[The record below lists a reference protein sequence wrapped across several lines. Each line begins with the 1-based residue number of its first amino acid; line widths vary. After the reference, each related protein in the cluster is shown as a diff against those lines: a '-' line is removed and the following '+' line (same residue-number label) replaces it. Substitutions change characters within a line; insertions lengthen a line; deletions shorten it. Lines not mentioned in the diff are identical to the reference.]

1 MPILETDISII
12 IPTYRYRDKVGHA
25 VHSAV
30 ASGAGEIIVIDDHSR
45 DGTIE
50 MLAQFDD
57 PRLRVIEN
65 PVNLGLWENH
75 LAGLSWA
82 TRPWIKFIQADDY
95 LAEGGL
101 IRFAQAAGDGVSL
114 VSASAIMIEEETGA
128 RTENYRIVRPWRVST
143 EELFHLC
150 RRAGWVLGKPSDVL
164 IRADCIAREPELWET
179 EISSD
184 LVIGLLAA
192 TRGDITLLPPGLVV
206 NINHS
211 GQDVRTQGPG
221 KGLRRTLRSTQA
233 LQAWLPEAHRHFAA
247 EWAAICLPR
256 TAHTALAAIY
266 YRQMSPLMAARVLM
280 RVARLALPAYRNVA
294 SRLRLRDARAY
305 RRTRHGQPDLDAML
319 LEYRRGLA
327 VPDLNRPSGASH
339 AD

>member
-1 MPILETDISII
+1 MPILEADISII

-25 VHSAV
+25 VRSAL
-30 ASGAGEIIVIDDHSR
+30 ASGAGEIIVIDDHGR

-57 PRLRVIEN
+57 PRLTVIEN

-75 LAGLSWA
+75 LAGLSRA

-101 IRFAQAAGDGVSL
+101 ARFAQAAGDGVSL
-114 VSASAIMIEEETGA
+114 VSSCAIMIEEDTGA
-128 RTENYRIVRPWRVST
+128 RTENYRIAQPWRVST

-164 IRADCIAREPELWET
+164 IRADCIARDPELWVT

-184 LVIGLLAA
+184 LVVGLLAA
-192 TRGDITLLPPGLVV
+192 TRGDIALLPSGLVV
-206 NINHS
+206 NVNHS

-233 LQAWLPEAHRHFAA
+233 LQVRLPEAHRHFAA

-256 TAHTALAAIY
+256 TAHTALAAVY
-266 YRQMSPLMAARVLM
+266 YRQMSLLSVAGVLG
-280 RVARLALPAYRNVA
+280 RIAGLALPAYADAA
-294 SRLRLRDARAY
+294 SRRRVRDARAY
-305 RRTRHGQPDLDAML
+305 RRARHGLPDLDAML
-319 LEYRRGLA
+319 VDYRQGLA
-327 VPDLNRPSGASH
+327 VPNRPAGARH
-339 AD
+339 VG